1 MANKAKTK
9 SAKKR
14 VNFIYLHKLKAGVA
28 LLALFVIV
36 TAGIIA
42 EASTLVIAL
51 RATLVILVIIA
62 IAVIIERVLL
72 SYEEMHS
79 GKA

>member
-1 MANKAKTK
+1 MGTKAKK
-9 SAKKR
+9 SIKKK
-14 VNFIYLHKLKAGVA
+14 VNFAYLHKLKAGVA

-36 TAGIIA
+36 AAGIIA
-42 EASTLVIAL
+42 EASTVAIAW
-51 RATLVILVIIA
+51 RATLVIVVILV
-62 IAVIIERVLL
+62 IAVIVEKVLL